1 MSSYN
6 GPVREVSL
14 SERREI
20 VERVLGRPVAWDASG
35 EWGYTEC
42 PGIAAH
48 ANQNRRR
55 DCRVWAAEKPQGS
68 STLPPG
74 VHCLHTS
81 CSAEV
86 AAVNHRL
93 RSEIGKAKVRG
104 VSGGAPSKP
113 TGQSGAQ
120 AGRTHRTPFFHV
132 SQKRGGSK
140 TSVRTFRTGFSYP
153 SRVHAQARAHTLQ
166 EGANVEPS
174 GASEGAST
182 PVQPRQL
189 PTPAKPDAAGRGGD
203 SDDGEV
209 TLIVGDVVEKGRWVN
224 GEWVARRT
232 L

>member
-14 SERREI
+14 SERRGI

-55 DCRVWAAEKPQGS
+55 DCRVWAAEKPQGA

-74 VHCLHTS
+74 LYCLHTS
-81 CSAEV
+81 CSSEV
-86 AAVNHRL
+86 AEVNHRL

-104 VSGGAPSKP
+104 ISGNGPRQTS
-113 TGQSGAQ
+113 GQPA
-120 AGRTHRTPFFHV
+120 ATAERTPRTPFFYV
-132 SQKRGGSK
+132 SEKKGGGK
-140 TSVRTFRTGFSYP
+140 TPVRTCRTGFSYP
-153 SRVHAQARAHTLQ
+153 SRVHAQARTHALP
-166 EGANVEPS
+166 EEAADSPS
-174 GASEGAST
+174 GASDGAST
-182 PVQPRQL
+182 TVQPTQL
-189 PTPAKPDAAGRGGD
+189 PPPAKPSAGAPAGD

-209 TLIVGDVVEKGRWVN
+209 TLIVGDVIEKGKWVN
-224 GEWVARRT
+224 GEWIARRT